1 MKELT
6 ADERE
11 QIDMLDTLIGELNVL
26 KQIVLESD
34 STGDQLEELHNLY
47 MTEER
52 LKSGINTLR
61 RIIHKMA

>member
-11 QIDMLDTLIGELNVL
+11 QIYLLDTLIGELNVL